1 MLVQKLTVF
10 LLKAASAMVFL
21 LRSDVLRHSIEL
33 TWAYGKDAISA
44 LPEKAAIPSLKRF
57 DPFCGRESATPPTFT
72 NSAPR
77 SRQIV
82 AR

>member
-33 TWAYGKDAISA
+33 TWTYGKDAISA
-44 LPEKAAIPSLKRF
+44 LPEKAVIPSLKRF
-57 DPFCGRESATPPTFT
+57 DLF
-72 NSAPR
+72 
-77 SRQIV
+77 
-82 AR
+82 